1 MEMVENSKKYIL
13 DLRIKIF
20 QDNINKL
27 RFPYKLIVSKETLII
42 KEQKVQWQSA
52 VLWCQEVMIHGS
64 KITSQ
69 MFDIIVT
76 EASLRRHLRP

>member
-1 MEMVENSKKYIL
+1 MVENSKKYIL

-52 VLWCQEVMIHGS
+52 VLWCLEVMIHGS

>member
-52 VLWCQEVMIHGS
+52 VLWCLEVMIQGS
-64 KITSQ
+64 KLTSH